1 MTDLPVENIIASTR
15 YWLSQ
20 TVIGYNFCPFARRE
34 FVRNTINYTVSSS
47 NSIEPVL
54 YELVDELTTLEQNP
68 NIETILII
76 LPQGFNSFD
85 DYLDLV
91 DYSNQLLE
99 RLEYTGVYQIA
110 TFHPDYCFDGLETD
124 DPANYTNRSP
134 YPMLHILREASLD
147 RALDNYDDPES
158 IPENN
163 IKLAREKGGATF
175 KDILKRSLKTKPE
188 SL

>member
-1 MTDLPVENIIASTR
+1 MVDLPTDNIIASVR

-34 FVRNTINYTVSSS
+34 FVKNTINYTVSSS

-54 YELVDELTTLEQNP
+54 YELVDELTFLEQNP
-68 NIETILII
+68 SVETTLII
-76 LPQGFNSFD
+76 LPQGFQSFD

-99 RLEYTGVYQIA
+99 RLEYSGVYQIA
-110 TFHPDYCFDGLETD
+110 SFHPDYCFDGLDKD

-134 YPMLHILREASLD
+134 YPILHILREASLD
-147 RALDNYDDPES
+147 RALENYDDPES
-158 IPENN
+158 IPDNN
-163 IKLAREKGGATF
+163 VKLAREKGVATF
-175 KDILKRSLKTKPE
+175 THILKKSFKTEP
-188 SL
+188 

>member
-1 MTDLPVENIIASTR
+1 MVDLPTDNIIASVR

-34 FVRNTINYTVSSS
+34 FVKNTINYTVSSS

-54 YELVDELTTLEQNP
+54 YELVDELTFLEQNP
-68 NIETILII
+68 SVETTLII
-76 LPQGFNSFD
+76 LPQGFQSFD

-99 RLEYTGVYQIA
+99 RLEYSGVYQIA
-110 TFHPDYCFDGLETD
+110 SFHPDYCFDGLDKD

-134 YPMLHILREASLD
+134 YPILHILREASLD
-147 RALDNYDDPES
+147 RALENYDDPES
-158 IPENN
+158 IPDNN
-163 IKLAREKGGATF
+163 VKLAREKGVAAFT
-175 KDILKRSLKTKPE
+175 DILKKSFKAEP
-188 SL
+188 

>member
-1 MTDLPVENIIASTR
+1 MVDLPTDNIIASVR

-34 FVRNTINYTVSSS
+34 FVKNTIDYQVSSS

-54 YELVDELTTLEQNP
+54 YDLVDELKKLDEKSSV
-68 NIETILII
+68 ETSLII
-76 LPQGFNSFD
+76 LPQGFESFD

-91 DYSNQLLE
+91 DYCNQLLE
-99 RLEYTGVYQIA
+99 RLEYTGTYQIA
-110 TFHPDYCFDGLETD
+110 TFHPDYCFDGLDKD

-134 YPMLHILREASLD
+134 YPILHILREASLD

-163 IKLAREKGGATF
+163 IQLAREKGVTIF
-175 KDILKRSLKTKPE
+175 KDTLKRALKT
-188 SL
+188 

>member
-1 MTDLPVENIIASTR
+1 MVDLPKDNIIASVR

-34 FVRNTINYTVSSS
+34 FVKNTIEYTVSSS

-54 YELVDELTTLEQNP
+54 YELVDELKKLDEKST
-68 NIETILII
+68 IETSLII
-76 LPQGFNSFD
+76 LPQGFESFD

-99 RLEYTGVYQIA
+99 RLEYSGIYQIA
-110 TFHPDYCFDGLETD
+110 TFHPDYCFDGLEQD

-147 RALDNYDDPES
+147 RALENYDDPES
-158 IPENN
+158 IPDNN
-163 IKLAREKGGATF
+163 VKLAREKGMTEF
-175 KDILKRSLKTKPE
+175 KDILKRSFREK
-188 SL
+188 

>member
-1 MTDLPVENIIASTR
+1 MVDLPINNIIASVR

-54 YELVDELTTLEQNP
+54 YELVDELTVLDHNP
-68 NIETILII
+68 SKETTLII
-76 LPQGFNSFD
+76 LPQGFQSFD

-99 RLEYTGVYQIA
+99 RLEYSGVYQIA
-110 TFHPDYCFDGLETD
+110 TFHPDYCFDGLDID

-147 RALDNYDDPES
+147 QALENYDDPES
-158 IPENN
+158 IPDNN
-163 IKLAREKGGATF
+163 VKLAREKGVAVFT
-175 KDILKRSLKTKPE
+175 DILKKSFKAEP
-188 SL
+188 